1 MIKET
6 IKFIKDI
13 YPGQDFIPLHA
24 PLFNG
29 NEKKYLEA
37 CVDSTFVSSV
47 GKFVT
52 EAEEKFAEKAGVK
65 YAVAAVNGTSAL
77 HLALNVA
84 GVSNGDEVL
93 TQPLTFVA
101 TCNAILYQNAH
112 PVFID
117 ISTQTLSLSAKKL
130 GEFLSDSVM
139 IQNGQAYNKK
149 SGRRIRACLPM
160 HTFGHP
166 AELTEIKALCDAYNI
181 ILIEDAAE
189 AVGSYY
195 KGKHLGGVG
204 DISAFSF
211 NGNKIITCGGGGMV
225 VTNNPEMAKKAKHL
239 STVAKIPH
247 PYEFYHDE
255 VGYNYRMPN
264 INAALLVAQLE
275 QLDDFV
281 SKKRSIAHQYANFF
295 AHMKEVQFV
304 SEPIHSSSNYWLNA
318 ILLSDLKLRDAFL
331 EESNKHGV
339 MTRPAWKLMPEL
351 PAFKDFEVASIAC
364 SRSVADRLVCL
375 PSSVND

>member
-6 IKFIKDI
+6 ITFIKDI
-13 YPGQDFIPLHA
+13 YRGQDFIPLHA
-24 PLFNG
+24 PVFKG

-52 EAEEKFAEKAGVK
+52 EAEEKFAEKVGVK

-77 HLALNVA
+77 HLALDVA
-84 GVSNGDEVL
+84 GVESGDEVL

-117 ISTQTLSLSAKKL
+117 ISTQTLSLSAEKL
-130 GEFLSDSVM
+130 GEFLSNSVV
-139 IQNGQAYNKK
+139 IQNGQAFNKK
-149 SGRRIRACLPM
+149 SGRRIKACLPM

-166 AELTEIKALCDAYNI
+166 AELSEIKELCDAYKI
-181 ILIEDAAE
+181 TLIEDAAE
-189 AVGSYY
+189 GVGSYY

-225 VTNNPEMAKKAKHL
+225 VTNNPEMAIKAKHL

-275 QLDDFV
+275 QLDDFL
-281 SKKRSIAHQYANFF
+281 SKKRRIANQYANFF
-295 AHMKEVQFV
+295 AEFQDVQFI
-304 SEPIHSSSNYWLNA
+304 SEPVESSSNYWLNA
-318 ILLSDLKLRDAFL
+318 ILLPDVKTRDKFL
-331 EESNKHGV
+331 EDSNQQGV
-339 MTRPAWKLMPEL
+339 MTRPAWKLMPDL
-351 PAFKDFEVASIAC
+351 PAYKDFEVASVEN
-364 SRSVADRLVCL
+364 SRFIADRLVCL